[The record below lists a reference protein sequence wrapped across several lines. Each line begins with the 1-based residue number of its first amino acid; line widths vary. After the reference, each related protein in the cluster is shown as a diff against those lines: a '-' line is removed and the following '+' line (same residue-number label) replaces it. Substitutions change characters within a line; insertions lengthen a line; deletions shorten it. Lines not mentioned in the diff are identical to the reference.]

1 MLKTLKIPNDKI
13 FILDKIIEA
22 VHIIIDEI
30 TVMVISFLISLSFIT
45 GFTGF

>member
-22 VHIIIDEI
+22 VHMRIDEI
-30 TVMVISFLISLSFIT
+30 TFIVISFLISISFIKGVP
-45 GFTGF
+45 GF